1 MNKNQLTQLGKI
13 YNTLTLISTKG
24 EDTIT
29 MAECLKAIKSLY
41 EELSFIASE
50 EKEAKEEQE

>member
-1 MNKNQLTQLGKI
+1 MEKNQLAQLGKI

-29 MAECLKAIKSLY
+29 MAECLKALKALY
-41 EELSFIASE
+41 SELEVSYNN
-50 EKEAKEEQE
+50 KEQE

>member
-1 MNKNQLTQLGKI
+1 MNKEQLLQLGKI

-29 MAECLKAIKSLY
+29 MAECLKALKSLY
-41 EELSFIASE
+41 EEVQYMVSQTPA
-50 EKEAKEEQE
+50 EKKEE